1 MAAWWH
7 PASRRCLPLLALL
20 MPHAPGWAVD
30 ELALKAAVAYKL
42 MLFTE
47 WPALV
52 LTAGAPLR
60 LCSAAGSPYNDALR
74 ELRGQRVADHA
85 LEPVEL
91 PLDGATR
98 TCHALLLDRSV
109 RNPTALVQVTEG
121 QPTLV
126 IADELPALP
135 QAAVRLSVRE
145 GRVGFDV
152 DLAQVR
158 RRGLRLSAQLLRL
171 ARTVSE

>member
-1 MAAWWH
+1 MVCRWSA
-7 PASRRCLPLLALL
+7 ASRRCLPLLALL
-20 MPHAPGWAVD
+20 LPPAPGWAVD

-52 LTAGAPLR
+52 LPAGAPLR
-60 LCSAAGSPYNDALR
+60 VCSASGSPYAEALR

-91 PLDGATR
+91 GVDGGR
-98 TCHALLLDRSV
+98 PCHAVLLDRSV
-109 RNPTALVQVTEG
+109 RNPAALVQTLEG

-135 QAAVRLSVRE
+135 QAAVRLSVNE

-152 DLAQVR
+152 DLVQVR

-171 ARTVSE
+171 ARSVSE

>member
-1 MAAWWH
+1 MACRWTA
-7 PASRRCLPLLALL
+7 ASRRCLPLLALL
-20 MPHAPGWAVD
+20 LPPAPGWAVD

-52 LTAGAPLR
+52 LPAGAPLR
-60 LCSAAGSPYNDALR
+60 ICSAAGSPYTEALR
-74 ELRGQRVADHA
+74 ELRGQRIADHA

-91 PLDGATR
+91 ALDGGGR
-98 TCHALLLDRSV
+98 PCHAVLLDRSV
-109 RNPTALVQVTEG
+109 RSPAALAQTLEG

-126 IADELPALP
+126 IADELPGLP
-135 QAAVRLSVRE
+135 QAAVRLSVNE

-171 ARTVSE
+171 ARSVSE